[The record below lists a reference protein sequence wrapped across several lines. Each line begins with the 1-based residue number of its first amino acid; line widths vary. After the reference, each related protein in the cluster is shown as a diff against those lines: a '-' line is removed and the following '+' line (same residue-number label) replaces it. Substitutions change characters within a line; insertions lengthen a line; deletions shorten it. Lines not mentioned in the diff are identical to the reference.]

1 QMHIKKGDIVAI
13 ISGKD
18 RYIIDPESKKKVFRT
33 GKVIKV
39 FFKEQKVLVEGVNI
53 AIKHKTSADDNDKKG
68 QIIKE
73 EMPIHISNV
82 ALIDPNLKVPT
93 RVGFRFDSDKKIR
106 YSKKTGLAIIT

>member
-1 QMHIKKGDIVAI
+1 MRIKKGDTVAI

-18 RYIIDPESKKKVFRT
+18 RYVIDPNSQKKVFRT

-39 FFKEQKVLVEGVNI
+39 FFKEQRVLVEGVNI
-53 AIKHKTSADDNDKKG
+53 AIKHKTSANDNDQKG

-73 EMPIHISNV
+73 EMPIHVSNV
-82 ALIDPNLKVPT
+82 ALIDPDLKIPT
-93 RVGFRFDSDKKIR
+93 RVGFRFDSDKKVR